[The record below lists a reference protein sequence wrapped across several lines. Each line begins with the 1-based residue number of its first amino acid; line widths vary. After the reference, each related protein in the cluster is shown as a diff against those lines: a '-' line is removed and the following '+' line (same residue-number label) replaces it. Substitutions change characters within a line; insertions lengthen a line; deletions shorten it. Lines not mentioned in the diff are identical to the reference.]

1 MRYYLLVLDEQV
13 IKGSPKRAL
22 TEKENIK
29 LTLKVMKEISILHS
43 LWNNFSHFF
52 CTVAHCHLG
61 LLSSIPKIRFYIII
75 LMVALA
81 ALSFFCC

>member
-29 LTLKVMKEISILHS
+29 LTLEVTKEISILHS
-43 LWNNFSHFF
+43 LWNNFSHFSS
-52 CTVAHCHLG
+52 VAHCH
-61 LLSSIPKIRFYIII
+61 
-75 LMVALA
+75 
-81 ALSFFCC
+81 